1 MNRDLFTPALCGMC
15 GIVCGI
21 VCGIKSLIYKGCA
34 VCAVSAFTWA
44 RAGACAGACAGAHM
58 CMRNHTAHTAHTAH
72 INQINNL

>member
-1 MNRDLFTPALCGMC
+1 MSRAPFLPVLCGMC

-34 VCAVSAFTWA
+34 VCAVSPFTGA

-58 CMRNHTAHTAHTAH
+58 CMRNHPAHTAHTAH
-72 INQINNL
+72 IK